1 VESPFQLYVGIDWAK
16 DDYPVCVIR
25 PDASIVS
32 KLKVPHTGTATQDF
46 VDNLTALSG
55 NCPSSGAVAI
65 EVPRGAIVE
74 ALLERN
80 FAVFSINPKQ
90 MDRFRD
96 RHSVGG
102 AKDDPLDAF
111 VAADSL
117 RTDLK
122 RFRPLQI
129 DAPTTL
135 RLRQLSRADD
145 ELRQDSNRV
154 LNQVREQLHRY
165 YAQIL
170 ALSPSFDQ
178 EWVWTLWKMAPM
190 PAQGAKL
197 TSSRIEKLLKQ
208 HRVRKRTAAD
218 VQQKL
223 RTPPLPVAPGVADA
237 AAEHLAILMPRVWLL
252 SDQRKQIQKRLAGL
266 LEELTQPDP
275 AQPCPSDDTQ
285 QMEPQTTEH
294 RDARILLSLPGI
306 GTTIGATMLAEA
318 GQAIRD
324 RDCHAVR
331 SDGGCAPIPKQSG
344 RKRSVTMRR
353 SCNLRLRNALHQWAF
368 VSITCDDRSHDH
380 YRKLPAS
387 GHSHGRALR
396 GIADRWLG
404 VPMAMLRT
412 GKIFDPARWQPVRP
426 ELNGNRL
433 AGG

>member
-1 VESPFQLYVGIDWAK
+1 VDSAFQLYVGIDWAM
-16 DDYPVCVIR
+16 DDYQVCVIR
-25 PDASIVS
+25 PDASVVS
-32 KLKVPHTGTATQDF
+32 KLKVPHNGAAIQDF
-46 VDNLTALSG
+46 VDKLMALSG
-55 NCPSSGAVAI
+55 NCPSSSAVAI
-65 EVPRGAIVE
+65 EIPRGAIVE
-74 ALLERN
+74 ALLDRN

-117 RTDLK
+117 RTDLQL
-122 RFRPLQI
+122 FRRLQI
-129 DAPTTL
+129 DAPTTI
-135 RLRQLSRADD
+135 RLRELSRTDE
-145 ELRQDSNRV
+145 ELRQESNRV

-165 YAQIL
+165 YPQLL

-178 EWVWTLWKMAPM
+178 QWVWALWQLAPL

-208 HRVRKRTAAD
+208 HRVRKHTAAD
-218 VQQKL
+218 VQQQL

-237 AAEHLAILMPRVWLL
+237 AAEHLAILMPRARLL
-252 SDQRKQIQKRLAGL
+252 SDQRKQIQKRLAGI
-266 LEELTQPDP
+266 LEELSQPVPAPACPYDSTQTTEP
-275 AQPCPSDDTQ
+275 QTT
-285 QMEPQTTEH
+285 EPQTTEH
-294 RDARILLSLPGI
+294 RDAQILLSLPGI

-324 RDCHAVR
+324 RDYHAIR
-331 SDGGCAPIPKQSG
+331 SYGGCAPITKQSG

-353 SCNLRLRNALHQWAF
+353 SCNLRLRNALHHWAF
-368 VSITCDDRSHDH
+368 ASITCDDRSQDH
-380 YRKLPAS
+380 YRKLRAS

-404 VPMAMLRT
+404 VLMAMLKT
-412 GKIFDPARWQPVRP
+412 GQLFDPARWQPVRP
-426 ELNGNRL
+426 ELH
-433 AGG
+433 